1 MKCGSYVDGL
11 MIYPF
16 IIGTG
21 NARDML
27 KVGDEILRDGGSAM
41 DAVEATIRAVEENPL
56 DPVVGLG
63 GASGSELSE
72 GG

>member
-1 MKCGSYVDGL
+1 
-11 MIYPF
+11 
-16 IIGTG
+16 
-21 NARDML
+21 ML